1 MLKSIFIKDFTLID
15 ELSLDFDARLNILT
29 GETGAGKSIIIDAI
43 DAALGARA
51 NKDLIKEGKEK
62 ASIEL
67 TLQSKNTSV
76 KEFLEQ
82 NGIDFDEELVLY
94 REITPNATRSRVNG
108 VMVTQNILQELKN
121 LLIDIHSQHQTYTY
135 LQPKTHIH
143 LLDEYGDINHKNAL
157 ELYKTTYKD
166 FFSAKKEFA
175 EKTQQNTDTAKKIDF
190 LKFQIDEIEQ
200 AEITDT
206 EEFETLKTEREKI
219 INSKEL
225 KELTYGSY
233 YAIYGQDTSILSTLG
248 TLENKL
254 IKASSFD
261 KELSK
266 IADSIAES
274 TEILKAASDE
284 LRNYSENLSCDPYK
298 LEQIEERLNLL
309 DKLRRKYGATLE
321 GILESLEL
329 FKKELESI
337 ENADTNLKLLEE
349 KIAILEE
356 KSNLLATE
364 LSVSRQ
370 NLAQN
375 LSEKIANELHQLA
388 MPNAKF
394 KVNVETIEKNSLGID
409 NVEFLISA
417 NPGESLKPLAKI
429 ASGGE
434 ISRVM
439 LAIKAIFAKSDSV
452 NTVIFDEIDT
462 GISGPTLQAVA
473 DKMRLLS
480 TSHQII
486 CITHQP
492 IIAAVADKH
501 LHVEKH
507 QDLLSTRVH
516 VKTLDFEERV
526 EILSRI
532 AGGEVNESSKAF
544 ARELLKKS
552 SNEIK

>member
-1 MLKSIFIKDFTLID
+1 MLKSIFIKNFTLID

-51 NKDLIKEGKEK
+51 NKELIKEGQEK

-67 TLQSKNTSV
+67 SLHSKNDSV
-76 KEFLEQ
+76 KKFLEE
-82 NGIDFDEELVLY
+82 NEIDFDDELVLY
-94 REITPNATRSRVNG
+94 REITTNATRSRVNG

-135 LQPKTHIH
+135 LQPKTHIN
-143 LLDEYGDINHKNAL
+143 LLDEYGNNEHKAAL
-157 ELYKTTYKD
+157 EISKSTYKE
-166 FFSAKKEFA
+166 FLRTKREFA
-175 EKTQQNTDTAKKIDF
+175 EKSQQNTDIEKKIDF
-190 LKFQIDEIEQ
+190 LKFQIEEIEQ
-200 AEITDT
+200 AEITDI
-206 EEFETLKTEREKI
+206 EEFETLKAEREKI
-219 INSKEL
+219 VNAKEL
-225 KELTYGSY
+225 KELTYSSY
-233 YAIYGQDTSILSTLG
+233 YALYGQDASILSTLG
-248 TLENKL
+248 NLENKL

-266 IADSIAES
+266 IADNISES
-274 TEILKAASDE
+274 ATILKAASDE
-284 LRNYSENLSCDPYK
+284 LRDYSESLSCEPYR

-309 DKLRRKYGATLE
+309 EKLRRKYGTTLE
-321 GILESLEL
+321 QILKNLET

-337 ENADTNLKLLEE
+337 ENADENLKLLEE
-349 KIAILEE
+349 RVKILEE
-356 KSNLLATE
+356 TSNSFAQE
-364 LSVSRQ
+364 LSISRQ
-370 NLAQN
+370 NLAQK
-375 LSEKIANELHQLA
+375 LSEMIESELHQLA

-394 KVNVETIEKNSLGID
+394 KVNMEQIEKNSLGID

-462 GISGPTLQAVA
+462 GISGQTLQAVA
-473 DKMRLLS
+473 DKMKLS
-480 TSHQII
+480 SASHQII

-492 IIAAVADKH
+492 IIAAAAHKH

-507 QDLLSTRVH
+507 QDLLSTKVV
-516 VKTLDFEERV
+516 VKELDWQGRI

-532 AGGEVNESSKAF
+532 AGGEVNESSTAF
-544 ARELLKKS
+544 AKELLGK
-552 SNEIK
+552 N

>member
-15 ELSLDFDARLNILT
+15 ELSLDFDAKLNILT

-51 NKDLIKEGKEK
+51 NKELIKEGKEK

-67 TLQSKNTSV
+67 TLFSKNSSV
-76 KEFLEQ
+76 AGFLEQ
-82 NGIDFDEELVLY
+82 NGIDFQNELVLY

-121 LLIDIHSQHQTYTY
+121 LLIDIHSQNQTYTY
-135 LQPKTHIH
+135 LQPKIHIS
-143 LLDEYGDINHKNAL
+143 LLDEYGNSEHQSNL
-157 ELYKTTYKD
+157 EDYQKTYKELLD
-166 FFSAKKEFA
+166 TKKEFA
-175 EKTQQNTDTAKKIDF
+175 QKSQQNTDIEKKIDF

-206 EEFETLKTEREKI
+206 EEFETLKDEREKI
-219 INSKEL
+219 VNSAEL
-225 KELTYGSY
+225 KELTYSSY
-233 YAIYGQDTSILSTLG
+233 YAIYGQETSILSTLG
-248 TLENKL
+248 NLENKL

-266 IADSIAES
+266 IADSIAEGN
-274 TEILKAASDE
+274 EILKAASDE
-284 LRNYSENLSCDPYK
+284 LRNYSENLSCDPYR

-309 DKLRRKYGATLE
+309 DKLRRKYCSTLE
-321 GILESLEL
+321 GILESLEN
-329 FKKELESI
+329 FKTELESI
-337 ENADTNLKLLEE
+337 ENADQNLKLLEE
-349 KIAILEE
+349 KITTLETQ
-356 KSNLLATE
+356 SDSLASV
-364 LSVSRQ
+364 LSVSRR
-370 NLAQN
+370 NLAQK
-375 LSEKIANELHQLA
+375 LSGMIEAELHQLA

-394 KVNVETIEKNSLGID
+394 KVNIETIEKNSLGID

-439 LAIKAIFAKSDSV
+439 LAIKAIFAKSDSI
-452 NTVIFDEIDT
+452 NTVIFDEIDA
-462 GISGPTLQAVA
+462 GISGPTLQTVA
-473 DKMRLLS
+473 EKMKLLS
-480 TSHQII
+480 ASHQII

-492 IIAAVADKH
+492 IIAATADKH

-507 QDLLSTRVH
+507 QDLLSTKVS
-516 VKTLDFEERV
+516 VKTLDLEGRV

-544 ARELLKKS
+544 AKELLGK
-552 SNEIK
+552 NQN

>member
-15 ELSLDFDARLNILT
+15 ELSLDFNAGLNILT

-43 DAALGARA
+43 DAALGART

-67 TLQSKNTSV
+67 TLHSQNPSV
-76 KEFLEQ
+76 KNFLEQ
-82 NGIDFDEELVLY
+82 NGIDFDDELILY
-94 REITPNATRSRVNG
+94 REITQNTTRSRVNG

-135 LQPKTHIH
+135 LQPKTHIN
-143 LLDEYGDINHKNAL
+143 LLDDYGDKEH
-157 ELYKTTYKD
+157 KTTLIKYQNTYKE
-166 FFSAKKEFA
+166 FFNAKKEFA
-175 EKTQQNTDTAKKIDF
+175 KKSQQNNDIEKKIDF

-206 EEFETLKTEREKI
+206 EEFENLKTEREKI
-219 INSKEL
+219 VNSKEL

-233 YAIYGQDTSILSTLG
+233 YSIYGQDSSILSTLSQI
-248 TLENKL
+248 ESKL
-254 IKASSFD
+254 IKASTFD

-274 TEILKAASDE
+274 TIILKDASEE
-284 LRNYSENLSCDPYK
+284 LHNYSENLSCDPYK

-309 DKLRRKYGATLE
+309 DKLRRKYGATLG
-321 GILESLEL
+321 GILESLEI
-329 FKKELESI
+329 FQKELESI

-349 KIAILEE
+349 KISILEE
-356 KSNLLATE
+356 KSNSIASE
-364 LSVSRQ
+364 LSNSRQ
-370 NLAQN
+370 KLAQN
-375 LSEKIANELHQLA
+375 LSEMIENELHQLA

-394 KVNVETIEKNSLGID
+394 KVNIEPIEKNSLGID

-462 GISGPTLQAVA
+462 GISGPTLQAVS
-473 DKMRLLS
+473 DKMKLLS
-480 TSHQII
+480 ESHQII

-492 IIAAVADKH
+492 IIAAAADKH
-501 LHVEKH
+501 LHVEKI
-507 QDLLSTRVH
+507 QDLLSTRVN
-516 VKTLDFEERV
+516 VKELDFEGRV

-532 AGGEVNESSKAF
+532 AGGEINDSSKAF
-544 ARELLKKS
+544 ARELLGKNK
-552 SNEIK
+552 N

>member
-15 ELSLDFDARLNILT
+15 ELNLDFDARLNILT

-51 NKDLIKEGKEK
+51 NKDIIKEGKEK

-67 TLQSKNTSV
+67 ILQSENIFV
-76 KEFLEQ
+76 KKFLEQ
-82 NGIDFDEELVLY
+82 NGIDFDTELVLY
-94 REITPNATRSRVNG
+94 REITASTTRSRVNG
-108 VMVTQNILQELKN
+108 IMVTQNILQELKN

-135 LQPKTHIH
+135 LQPKTHIN
-143 LLDEYGDINHKNAL
+143 LLDDYGNSEHKATLNT
-157 ELYKTTYKD
+157 YQNTYKE

-175 EKTQQNTDTAKKIDF
+175 EKKQQNKDIAQKIDF

-233 YAIYGQDTSILSTLG
+233 YSIYGQDASILSTLSQIE
-248 TLENKL
+248 TKL
-254 IKASSFD
+254 IKASNFD

-274 TEILKAASDE
+274 TIILKDASEE

-309 DKLRRKYGATLE
+309 DKLRRKYGATLS
-321 GILESLEL
+321 GILESLEI
-329 FKKELESI
+329 FQKELESI
-337 ENADTNLKLLEE
+337 ENADNNLKLLEE
-349 KIAILEE
+349 KITLLEE
-356 KSNLLATE
+356 KSNSLASE
-364 LSVSRQ
+364 LSTSRQ
-370 NLAQN
+370 KLAKK
-375 LSEKIANELHQLA
+375 LSEMIENELHQLA

-394 KVNVETIEKNSLGID
+394 KVNIEQIEKNSMGID
-409 NVEFLISA
+409 NIEFLISA

-462 GISGPTLQAVA
+462 GISGPTLQSVA
-473 DKMRLLS
+473 EKMKLLS
-480 TSHQII
+480 ESHQII

-492 IIAAVADKH
+492 IIAAVANKH

-507 QDLLSTRVH
+507 QDSLSTKVE
-516 VKTLDFEERV
+516 VKTLDFEGRV

-532 AGGEVNESSKAF
+532 AGGEANESSKAF
-544 ARELLKKS
+544 ARELLEKNK
-552 SNEIK
+552 

>member
-1 MLKSIFIKDFTLID
+1 MLKSIFIKNFTLID

-51 NKDLIKEGKEK
+51 NKELIKEGQEK

-67 TLQSKNTSV
+67 SLHSKNDSV
-76 KEFLEQ
+76 KKFLEE
-82 NGIDFDEELVLY
+82 NGIDFDDELVLY
-94 REITPNATRSRVNG
+94 REITTNATRSRVNG

-135 LQPKTHIH
+135 LQPKTHIN
-143 LLDEYGDINHKNAL
+143 LLDEYGNNEHKAAL
-157 ELYKTTYKD
+157 EIYKATYKE
-166 FFSAKKEFA
+166 FLSAKREFA
-175 EKTQQNTDTAKKIDF
+175 EKSQQNTDIEKKIDF
-190 LKFQIDEIEQ
+190 LKFQIEEIEQ

-219 INSKEL
+219 VNAKEL
-225 KELTYGSY
+225 KELTYSSY
-233 YAIYGQDTSILSTLG
+233 YALYGQDTSILSTLG
-248 TLENKL
+248 NLENKL

-266 IADSIAES
+266 IADNISES
-274 TEILKAASDE
+274 ATILKAASDE
-284 LRNYSENLSCDPYK
+284 LRDYSESLSCEPYR

-309 DKLRRKYGATLE
+309 EKLRRKYGTTLE
-321 GILESLEL
+321 QILKNLET

-337 ENADTNLKLLEE
+337 ENADENLKLLEE
-349 KIAILEE
+349 RVKILEE
-356 KSNLLATE
+356 TSNSFAQE
-364 LSVSRQ
+364 LSISRQ
-370 NLAQN
+370 NLAQK
-375 LSEKIANELHQLA
+375 LSEMIESELHQLA

-394 KVNVETIEKNSLGID
+394 KVNMEQIEKNSLGID

-439 LAIKAIFAKSDSV
+439 LAIKAILAKSDSV

-462 GISGPTLQAVA
+462 GISGQTLQAVA
-473 DKMRLLS
+473 DKMKLLS
-480 TSHQII
+480 ASHQII

-492 IIAAVADKH
+492 IIAAAADKH

-507 QDLLSTRVH
+507 QDLLSTKVV
-516 VKTLDFEERV
+516 VKELDWQGRI

-532 AGGEVNESSKAF
+532 AGGEVNESSLAF
-544 ARELLKKS
+544 ARKLLGK
-552 SNEIK
+552 NR

>member
-1 MLKSIFIKDFTLID
+1 MLKSIFIKNFTLID

-51 NKDLIKEGKEK
+51 NKELIKEGQEK

-67 TLQSKNTSV
+67 SLHSKNDSV
-76 KEFLEQ
+76 KKFLEE
-82 NGIDFDEELVLY
+82 NEIDFDDELVLY
-94 REITPNATRSRVNG
+94 REITTNATRSRVNG

-135 LQPKTHIH
+135 LQPKTHIN
-143 LLDEYGDINHKNAL
+143 LLDEYGNNEHKAAL
-157 ELYKTTYKD
+157 EISKSTYKE
-166 FFSAKKEFA
+166 FLRTKREFA
-175 EKTQQNTDTAKKIDF
+175 EKSQQNTDIEKKIDF
-190 LKFQIDEIEQ
+190 LKFQIEEIEQ
-200 AEITDT
+200 AEITDI
-206 EEFETLKTEREKI
+206 EEFETLKAEREKI
-219 INSKEL
+219 VNAKEL
-225 KELTYGSY
+225 KELTYSSY
-233 YAIYGQDTSILSTLG
+233 YALYGQDASILSTLG
-248 TLENKL
+248 NLENKL

-266 IADSIAES
+266 IADNISES
-274 TEILKAASDE
+274 ATILKAASDE
-284 LRNYSENLSCDPYK
+284 LRDYSESLSCEPYR

-309 DKLRRKYGATLE
+309 EKLRRKYGTTLE
-321 GILESLEL
+321 QILKNLET

-337 ENADTNLKLLEE
+337 ENADENLKLLEE
-349 KIAILEE
+349 RVKILEE
-356 KSNLLATE
+356 TSNSFAQE
-364 LSVSRQ
+364 LSISRQ
-370 NLAQN
+370 NLAQK
-375 LSEKIANELHQLA
+375 LSEMIESELHQLA

-394 KVNVETIEKNSLGID
+394 KVNMEQIEKNSLGID

-462 GISGPTLQAVA
+462 GISGQTLQAVA
-473 DKMRLLS
+473 DKMKLLS
-480 TSHQII
+480 ASHQII

-492 IIAAVADKH
+492 IIAAAADKH

-507 QDLLSTRVH
+507 QDLLSTKVV
-516 VKTLDFEERV
+516 VKELDWQGRI

-532 AGGEVNESSKAF
+532 AGGEVNESSTAF
-544 ARELLKKS
+544 AKELLGK
-552 SNEIK
+552 N

>member
-15 ELSLDFDARLNILT
+15 ELSLDFDAKLNILT

-67 TLQSKNTSV
+67 TLQSKNNSV
-76 KEFLEQ
+76 ADFLQE
-82 NGIDFDEELVLY
+82 NGIDSSDELVLY

-135 LQPKTHIH
+135 LQPKTHIN
-143 LLDEYGDINHKNAL
+143 LLDEYGNDLHKETL
-157 ELYKTTYKD
+157 EDYQITYRELLA
-166 FFSAKKEFA
+166 AKREFA
-175 EKTQQNTDTAKKIDF
+175 EKSQQNTDIDKQTDF
-190 LKFQIDEIEQ
+190 LKFQIDEIKQ
-200 AEITDT
+200 AEITDI
-206 EEFETLKTEREKI
+206 EEFETLKAEREKI
-219 INSKEL
+219 VNANEL
-225 KELTYGSY
+225 KELTYSSY
-233 YAIYGQDTSILSTLG
+233 YTLYGQEASILSTLG
-248 TLENKL
+248 NLENKL
-254 IKASSFD
+254 IKASNFD

-274 TEILKAASDE
+274 AEILKDASDE
-284 LRNYSENLSCDPYK
+284 LRNYSQNLSCDPYR

-309 DKLRRKYGATLE
+309 DKLRRKYGSTLE
-321 GILESLEL
+321 EILESLEN
-329 FKKELESI
+329 FEKELENI
-337 ENADTNLKLLEE
+337 ENAGENLKLLEE
-349 KIAILEE
+349 KIETLEK
-356 KSNLLATE
+356 KSNLLANE
-364 LSVSRQ
+364 LSASRQ
-370 NLAQN
+370 KLAKE
-375 LSEKIANELHQLA
+375 LSEKIENELRQLA

-394 KVNVETIEKNSLGID
+394 KVNAEIIEKNSLGID

-434 ISRVM
+434 ISRIM
-439 LAIKAIFAKSDSV
+439 LAIKAIFAKSDSI

-473 DKMRLLS
+473 DKMKLLS
-480 TSHQII
+480 ASHQII

-492 IIAAVADKH
+492 IIAATADKH
-501 LHVEKH
+501 LHVEKY
-507 QDLLSTRVH
+507 QDLISTKIS
-516 VKTLDFEERV
+516 VKELDWQGRI
-526 EILSRI
+526 EILSHI
-532 AGGEVNESSKAF
+532 AGGEINESTKTF
-544 ARELLKKS
+544 AKELLGK
-552 SNEIK
+552 NR